1 MGFDFI
7 HYTAINR
14 ARKDLIHQLEEEVC
28 NEDYQEVESFNLRRE
43 QDCGSSPYEKKR
55 IGVKANKKLFDENYN
70 RGHSKSLS
78 NSKYHPNYYAPQEK
92 LSVNQGYKNYGAPK
106 VKKPRTPRKSHNK
119 SSTLT
124 ESIVSKKNNQGMITR
139 SHQGKHGAPSNG
151 DYKVVTMIV
160 KPNDRNNKR
169 VYNNV
174 NSHHQ
179 VESLQDQRKMN
190 GFYLNMQPTSSNN
203 INLRADK
210 VMKPKYNS
218 KNLNRPRGVNQRKS
232 VTPVRSKSKKNYN
245 DMEDI
250 GRENISPRNGHESAL
265 SSSRLSSSNARGVK
279 HMYKKDYSAKNI
291 RPQSNSY
298 SKRGVKDKSY
308 DSIHL

>member
-250 GRENISPRNGHESAL
+250 GRENISPRNGMNSFFL
-265 SSSRLSSSNARGVK
+265 S
-279 HMYKKDYSAKNI
+279 KKI
-291 RPQSNSY
+291 
-298 SKRGVKDKSY
+298 
-308 DSIHL
+308 